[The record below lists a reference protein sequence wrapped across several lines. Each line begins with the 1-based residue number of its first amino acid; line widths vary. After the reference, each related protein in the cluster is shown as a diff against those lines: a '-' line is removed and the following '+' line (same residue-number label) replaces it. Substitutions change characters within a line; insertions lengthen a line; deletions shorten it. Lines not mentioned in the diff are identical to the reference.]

1 MDLDTSPELEAFR
14 KEVQTF
20 IQDHAPRIRMRTGV
34 RAPESD
40 ADAEL
45 LKQWSADLFAAGYM
59 GAEWPEEWGGAPDRD
74 PMCGFI
80 IAEEMGY
87 ANAPLPLGAGG
98 LAAGALLQFGT
109 AEQQQRYLGPIR
121 NGTEVWCQLFSEP
134 DAGSDLASLQ
144 TRAER
149 DGDVYVLNGQ
159 KVWSTNAQ
167 YADLG
172 YLLARTDPTVDKH
185 AGITAFALDMR
196 SPGVEVRPLR
206 EITGTTDFNEVFLTN
221 VAIPADNVI
230 GPENQ
235 GWMVATMSLVH
246 ERSGVASGGIRL
258 KQAMTDLI
266 ELAERC
272 RHLDRPASSTDDVR
286 QELGRL
292 YTEVQICNLLGYASL
307 TRQLRGSPWIAD
319 APIGKVFFSEL
330 NLALAQYGMEL
341 QRGQAVLVEGDPD
354 AEADGAWQDAFLYA
368 RAFTIAGGSSEIMRN
383 MLAER
388 ALGLPKDP
396 RPAAK

>member
-1 MDLDTSPELEAFR
+1 
-14 KEVQTF
+14 
-20 IQDHAPRIRMRTGV
+20 
-34 RAPESD
+34 
-40 ADAEL
+40 
-45 LKQWSADLFAAGYM
+45 
-59 GAEWPEEWGGAPDRD
+59 
-74 PMCGFI
+74 MCGFI